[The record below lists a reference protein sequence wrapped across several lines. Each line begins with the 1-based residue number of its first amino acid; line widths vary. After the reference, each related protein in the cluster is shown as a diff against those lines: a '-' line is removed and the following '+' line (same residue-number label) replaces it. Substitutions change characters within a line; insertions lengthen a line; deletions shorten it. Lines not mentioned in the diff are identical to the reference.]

1 MTNKYMKRYSI
12 SLVIREMKIK
22 TTIKYHFIHTRM
34 AIIFLKN
41 KKKKRITSTGE
52 NVEKLQPSYI
62 ASRNVKWYQ
71 SI

>member
-1 MTNKYMKRYSI
+1 MKGYTS
-12 SLVIREMKIK
+12 SLVIKEMKIK
-22 TTIKYHFIHTRM
+22 TTIKYHFTPTRM
-34 AIIFLKN
+34 AIIFLKK

-71 SI
+71 PI

>member
-34 AIIFLKN
+34 AIIFLK
-41 KKKKRITSTGE
+41 KKKKKK
-52 NVEKLQPSYI
+52 NHKY
-62 ASRNVKWYQ
+62 W
-71 SI
+71 

>member
-34 AIIFLKN
+34 AIIFLKK

>member
-1 MTNKYMKRYSI
+1 MKRYSI

-22 TTIKYHFIHTRM
+22 TTIKYHFIHTRR
-34 AIIFLKN
+34 AIIFLKKK